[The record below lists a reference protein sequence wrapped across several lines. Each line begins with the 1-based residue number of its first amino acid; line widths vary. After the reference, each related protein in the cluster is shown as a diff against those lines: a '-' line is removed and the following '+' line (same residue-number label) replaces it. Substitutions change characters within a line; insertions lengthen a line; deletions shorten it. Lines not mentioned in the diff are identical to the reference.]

1 MSDPIRTLPHALAA
15 AALKSGRIT
24 VRGAGGSV
32 VAASDWAAIAK
43 DNGGLA
49 RRLLSTGLKAGARIG
64 LVAETDLAF
73 VRLFLACQRA
83 GLVPV
88 PVPLPGSFGYREAH
102 ADKMARLLSACDAR
116 AVVAPP
122 ALLPLLPNGLD
133 LAVTPADI
141 EALPESGRDLPV
153 IGEDDVAFLQFSS
166 GSTRFPKGVMVTHRN
181 LIANARGISAALNVG
196 GGDICVS
203 WLPLYHDMGLVG
215 SLLTSLFAGVD
226 LHLLPTLEFIRNPL
240 LWPRLM
246 AETGGTIA
254 YSPAFGYELAAR
266 RGAAVALSN
275 LDLTRWRVAGLGGDM
290 IRPQVLARF
299 AEIFAPAGFRATA
312 FLGSYGLAEATLA
325 VTLGRPGAGLA
336 VSMVDLEVLE
346 REGRVVPATDGRARA
361 FARCGVPIPG
371 LEVDI
376 LDAAGRKLPDGHVGR
391 IHVGGPSVMRGYFRE
406 PEETARAISPD
417 GRLDTGDLGAM
428 DGGELLITG
437 RAKDLII
444 VNGRNIWPHDLEWAA
459 ERVEPLR
466 AGDVAAVAAEGEDG
480 AEQAVLLVQCR
491 SADPAERDRLAKQVA
506 AAAMADSGVLC
517 RVVLV
522 PSHSLPRTSSGKL
535 ARAHARRLLAEGRFG

>member
-1 MSDPIRTLPHALAA
+1 MSDPIRTLPDALAA
-15 AALKSGRIT
+15 AALKTGRVT
-24 VRGAGGSV
+24 VRGPGGSV
-32 VAASDWAAIAK
+32 VEASDWAAIAE
-43 DNGGLA
+43 DNICLA

-64 LVAETDLAF
+64 LMAETDLAF
-73 VRLFLACQRA
+73 IRLFLACQRA

-88 PVPLPGSFGYREAH
+88 PLPLPGSFGYREAH
-102 ADKMARLLSACDAR
+102 ADKLARLLAACDAR
-116 AVVAPP
+116 AAVAAP
-122 ALLPLLPNGLD
+122 ALLPFLPGGLD
-133 LAVTPADI
+133 LAATPADMD
-141 EALPESGRDLPV
+141 ALPESRRGLPV

-166 GSTRFPKGVMVTHRN
+166 GSTRFPKGVVVTHRN

-196 GGDICVS
+196 DGDICVS

-215 SLLTSLFAGVD
+215 CLLTPLFSGTD
-226 LHLLPTLEFIRNPL
+226 LHLLPTREFIRNPL

-266 RGAAVALSN
+266 RGVAEALRG

-299 AEIFAPAGFRATA
+299 AEIYAPAGFRAAA
-312 FLGSYGLAEATLA
+312 FCGSYGLAEATLA
-325 VTLGRPGAGLA
+325 VTLGQPGAGLA
-336 VSMVDLEVLE
+336 VSTVDMEVLE
-346 REGRVVPATDGRARA
+346 REGRVVPAAGGRARV

-371 LEVDI
+371 LDVDVR
-376 LDAAGRKLPDGHVGR
+376 DAAGRTLPEGHVGR
-391 IHVGGPSVMRGYFRE
+391 IFVGGPSVMGGYFRE
-406 PEETARAISPD
+406 PEETARVMSPD
-417 GRLDTGDLGAM
+417 GWLDTGDLGTM
-428 DGGELLITG
+428 DGGQLLITG

-459 ERVEPLR
+459 ERIEPLR

-491 SADPAERDRLAKQVA
+491 SADPAERDRLATQVA

-522 PSHSLPRTSSGKL
+522 PSHALPRTSSGKL